1 MTDFQA
7 AKLLTTDEKTLTALD
22 TLKNEE
28 LETLV
33 ETVIEKQPTA
43 YVKLL
48 DLQYWLNCKATP
60 SFNVF

>member
-7 AKLLTTDEKTLTALD
+7 AKLLTTDDQTLTALD

-48 DLQYWLNCKATP
+48 DIQYLVNVQATP